1 MDLKTLIDAD
11 SRYKNVLQA
20 IIDSPYI
27 ERSALEEKLSLPQA
41 DMESLLD
48 TLSGEM
54 LILELAGQ
62 ADSSLES
69 RVPKKVYLVNPEQEK
84 SIREHL

>member
-1 MDLKTLIDAD
+1 MDLKTLIDED

-27 ERSALEEKLSLPQA
+27 ERAVLEERLGLLQA
-41 DMESLLD
+41 DLESLLD

-84 SIREHL
+84 SIREHV

>member
-1 MDLKTLIDAD
+1 MDLNNLIATDP
-11 SRYKNVLQA
+11 RYKDVLRA

-27 ERSALEEKLSLPQA
+27 ERSALEERLGLPQA
-41 DMESLLD
+41 ELESLLN

-69 RVPKKVYLVNPEQEK
+69 RVPKKVYLVNPEEEK
-84 SIREHL
+84 SIREHI

>member
-1 MDLKTLIDAD
+1 MDLKTLINTD
-11 SRYKNVLQA
+11 SRYKDVLQA

-27 ERSALEEKLSLPQA
+27 ERSALEEKLGLPQA
-41 DMESLLD
+41 DLGSLLD
-48 TLSGEM
+48 TLAGEM

-84 SIREHL
+84 SIREHI

>member
-27 ERSALEEKLSLPQA
+27 ERAVLEERLGLPQA

>member
-1 MDLKTLIDAD
+1 MNMKTLIDTD
-11 SRYKNVLQA
+11 SRYKDVLQA

-27 ERSALEEKLSLPQA
+27 ERSALEEKLDLPQE
-41 DMESLLD
+41 DLESLLD

-54 LILELAGQ
+54 IILELAGQ

-84 SIREHL
+84 SIREHI

>member
-1 MDLKTLIDAD
+1 MDLQTLIDTD
-11 SRYKNVLQA
+11 PRYKDVLQA
-20 IIDSPYI
+20 ILDSPYI
-27 ERSALEEKLSLPQA
+27 ERAALEEKLGLPQA
-41 DMESLLD
+41 DLELLLD

-69 RVPKKVYLVNPEQEK
+69 RVPKKVYLINPEQET
-84 SIREHL
+84 SIREHI

>member
-11 SRYKNVLQA
+11 SRYKNVVQA

-27 ERSALEEKLSLPQA
+27 ERAVLEERLGLPQA

-62 ADSSLES
+62 ANSSLES

>member
-11 SRYKNVLQA
+11 SRYKNVVQA

-27 ERSALEEKLSLPQA
+27 ERAVLEERLGLPQA

>member
-1 MDLKTLIDAD
+1 MDPKTLIDTD
-11 SRYKNVLQA
+11 PRYKDVLQA
-20 IIDSPYI
+20 IIDFPYI
-27 ERSALEEKLSLPQA
+27 ERSALEDKSVLPQA
-41 DMESLLD
+41 DLESLLD

-69 RVPKKVYLVNPEQEK
+69 RMPKKVYLVNPEQEK
-84 SIREHL
+84 SIREHI

>member
-1 MDLKTLIDAD
+1 MDLKALFDEN
-11 SRYKNVLQA
+11 SRYKDVLQA
-20 IIDSPYI
+20 IMDSPYI
-27 ERSALEEKLSLPQA
+27 EHLVLEERLGFPQA
-41 DMESLLD
+41 DLESLLG

-62 ADSSLES
+62 ANSSLES
-69 RVPKKVYLVNPEQEK
+69 RVPKKVYLVNPEKEK

>member
-1 MDLKTLIDAD
+1 MDLKALIDGD
-11 SRYKNVLQA
+11 SRYKDVLQA
-20 IIDSPYI
+20 IVDSPYI
-27 ERSALEEKLSLPQA
+27 EHLVLEESLGFAQA
-41 DMESLLD
+41 DLESLLG

-62 ADSSLES
+62 ANSSLES
-69 RVPKKVYLVNPEQEK
+69 RVPKKVYLVNPEKEK

>member
-27 ERSALEEKLSLPQA
+27 ERSALEEKLGLPQA

>member
-1 MDLKTLIDAD
+1 MDLKTLINTDP
-11 SRYKNVLQA
+11 RYKDVLRA

-27 ERSALEEKLSLPQA
+27 ERSALEEKLDLSQA
-41 DMESLLD
+41 DLESLLD

-54 LILELAGQ
+54 IILELAGQ

-69 RVPKKVYLVNPEQEK
+69 RVPKKVYLLNPEEEK
-84 SIREHL
+84 SIRENL

>member
-27 ERSALEEKLSLPQA
+27 ERAVLEERLGLPQA
-41 DMESLLD
+41 DLESLLD

-62 ADSSLES
+62 ANSSLES

-84 SIREHL
+84 SIREHV

>member
-1 MDLKTLIDAD
+1 MDLKTIIDRD
-11 SRYKNVLQA
+11 SRYVDVLQA

-27 ERSALEEKLSLPQA
+27 ERSALEEKLGLPQA
-41 DMESLLD
+41 DLGSLLD
-48 TLSGEM
+48 TLAGEM

-84 SIREHL
+84 SIREHI

>member
-1 MDLKTLIDAD
+1 MDLKTLINTDP
-11 SRYKNVLQA
+11 RYKDVLRA

-27 ERSALEEKLSLPQA
+27 ERSALEEKLDLSQA
-41 DMESLLD
+41 DLESLLD

-54 LILELAGQ
+54 IILELAGQ

-69 RVPKKVYLVNPEQEK
+69 RVPKKVYLVNPEEEK
-84 SIREHL
+84 SIRENL

>member
-27 ERSALEEKLSLPQA
+27 ERAVLEERLGLPQA
-41 DMESLLD
+41 DLESLLD

>member
-11 SRYKNVLQA
+11 SRYKNVVQA

-27 ERSALEEKLSLPQA
+27 ERAVLEERLGLPQA

-48 TLSGEM
+48 ALSGEM

>member
-27 ERSALEEKLSLPQA
+27 ERAVLEERLGLPQA
-41 DMESLLD
+41 DLESLLD

-62 ADSSLES
+62 ANSSLES